1 MKIPMSKVEN
11 ALSSSEP
18 EDWFFKHIN
27 DEYSRTVFL
36 GSDPMKEQLNLIG
49 VPFNDVIAQAFP
61 SLKQKEAKSKID
73 KLFARRNRIVDQNDR
88 DHATAQQEDIDSSFT
103 RKYISDV
110 VCLVAAMYCIAAE
123 RDAENQL
130 VPESL

>member
-1 MKIPMSKVEN
+1 MSKVEN
-11 ALSSSEP
+11 ALSSSKP